1 MNFFGKMS
9 EDTELVATK
18 RRRNSLVSEPNYHTT
33 NFFTKNLLVIEI
45 KENSVC

>member
-1 MNFFGKMS
+1 MS

-18 RRRNSLVSEPNYHTT
+18 SRRNSLVPEPNHHTT

-45 KENSVC
+45 KKNSVC